1 MAGIDSEQII
11 GSCNAAGMHFLQVG
25 DRIMWRFSTRP
36 VLGLARY
43 RNIRLIVLVQCAATC
58 SCQQIIK

>member
-11 GSCNAAGMHFLQVG
+11 GSCNAAGMHFLR
-25 DRIMWRFSTRP
+25 DRILWCFSTRP

-43 RNIRLIVLVQCAATC
+43 QNIRIIVLVQCAATC
-58 SCQQIIK
+58 SRHQIIK

>member
-1 MAGIDSEQII
+1 MAGMDSEQII
-11 GSCNAAGMHFLQVG
+11 GSCNAAGMHFLQVR

-43 RNIRLIVLVQCAATC
+43 QNIRLIVLVQCAATC
-58 SCQQIIK
+58 SRQQIIK